1 MQRFTR
7 SGWWPSRRP
16 HYLAVP
22 ATTLI
27 AFPAARRAC
36 ASGGSLRKG
45 DWVEHLRPR
54 RYVSSGPRKA
64 LRGSGRAWGR
74 AATVIGAVALF
85 SFILPGGIG
94 GAAPGQP
101 APTLKDL
108 VARARVLSNE
118 INSLNEQYNGLK
130 IQLDQ
135 ARTQAKV
142 AAQTYV
148 QDLSRLGAGKLAVGQ
163 LAAQSYMN
171 GGLASPLEL
180 LTTST
185 PETLI
190 GQASFMQV
198 LQQENG
204 DQVSQIAQG
213 VAAAQR
219 ARQSA
224 EQQTKRA
231 QQLTAEMAS
240 KRRQAQS
247 KINIL
252 NSSVFKK
259 AMQVFN
265 QTGNYPN
272 ISIPTA
278 NTIGAQALRWALSR
292 RGSPYVWG
300 AAGPGA
306 FDCSGLVMW
315 AYAQVGISLP
325 HFTGAQWTM
334 GVHVARS
341 QLQPGDLVFFYPDIG
356 HVGLYIGNGLMV
368 DAPGLGDSVQ
378 VQPVMWSIYIGA
390 VRIVG

>member
-1 MQRFTR
+1 
-7 SGWWPSRRP
+7 
-16 HYLAVP
+16 
-22 ATTLI
+22 
-27 AFPAARRAC
+27 
-36 ASGGSLRKG
+36 
-45 DWVEHLRPR
+45 VEHLRPR
-54 RYVSSGPRKA
+54 RYVPSGPRKA
-64 LRGSGRAWGR
+64 PRRSGRACGR
-74 AATVIGAVALF
+74 VVTVIGAAALF
-85 SFILPGGIG
+85 SLVLPGGIG

-101 APTLKDL
+101 APSLKDL
-108 VARARVLSNE
+108 VARARVLSNQ
-118 INSLNEQYNGLK
+118 INSLNEQYNGLR

-135 ARTQAKV
+135 ARTEAKV
-142 AAQTYV
+142 AARTYR

-171 GGLASPLEL
+171 GGLATPLEV

-190 GQASFMQV
+190 SRAAFMQV

-204 DQVSQIAQG
+204 NQVSQIAQG

-219 ARQSA
+219 AQASA

-231 QQLTAEMAS
+231 EQLTAEMAS

-247 KINIL
+247 KISTL
-252 NSSVFKK
+252 NSSVFKR

-272 ISIPTA
+272 VSIPTA

-300 AAGPGA
+300 AAGPHA

-325 HFTGAQWTM
+325 HFTGDQWDM
-334 GVHVARS
+334 GIHVGRN

-356 HVGLYIGNGLMV
+356 HVGLYLGNNLMV
-368 DAPGLGDSVQ
+368 DAPDFGEVVQ
-378 VQPVMWSIYIGA
+378 VQPVMWAYYVGA